1 MLTTSAGAARGFPEA
16 NRLGKI
22 NGIYFQISLAWAEG
36 GIDVGDPILKIEK
49 CCEGVRAPPTPQKIR
64 KFRLFDIPF
73 IVTQSVSWKCRKLSQ
88 ITPDGQQFDRVLLVT
103 GILQMVLVVIRSGLF
118 DTRQVV
124 CYQNIQLIQCL
135 LRHCIISRY
144 LNYESLTPSTSRT
157 SFYFGSDFLFTFVK
171 ILECSLAENFQK
183 FYTVMW
189 FSKKLM

>member
-1 MLTTSAGAARGFPEA
+1 MLWTSSRSTHA
-16 NRLGKI
+16 
-22 NGIYFQISLAWAEG
+22 
-36 GIDVGDPILKIEK
+36 
-49 CCEGVRAPPTPQKIR
+49 TKIR
-64 KFRLFDIPF
+64 KFPSFDIPS
-73 IVTQSVSWKCRKLSQ
+73 IVTQSVPWKRRKLSQ
-88 ITPDGQQFDRVLLVT
+88 ITSDSIDRVLLVT

-171 ILECSLAENFQK
+171 ILECSLAEPFLKLN
-183 FYTVMW
+183 TVMW
-189 FSKKLM
+189 FSKKLL